1 MRRIGLVPLAS
12 LKPGDNRFEL
22 EGQARDFGC
31 EVREVREN
39 PSFQALTGRIKVAVN
54 ITRSGRRFLV
64 RGRLQFRAR
73 LNCAI
78 CGEDYEQGF
87 DEELTAEFTT
97 LEPQRPVFD
106 RELEP
111 EELDRLPIDADFID
125 LTQMVRDAIHL
136 AIPIAPKCRP
146 DCKGICPVCGINLN
160 QAQCSCQ
167 KSRDSFAV

>member
-1 MRRIGLVPLAS
+1 MRKLGLVPLAS
-12 LKPGDNRFEL
+12 LKSGDNRFEL

-39 PSFQALTGRIKVAVN
+39 PLFEALTDRIKVVVN

-64 RGRLQFRAR
+64 QGRLRFRAR
-73 LNCAI
+73 LGCAF
-78 CGEDYEQGF
+78 CGESYEEEY
-87 DEELTAEFTT
+87 DEELVAEFTV
-97 LEPQRPVFD
+97 LEPERAVFV

-136 AIPIAPKCRP
+136 AIPIAPKCRQ
-146 DCKGICPVCGINLN
+146 DCRGICPVCGANLN
-160 QAQCSCQ
+160 RVECHCPRSME
-167 KSRDSFAV
+167 